1 MNEYKLSSEERC
13 LLLRALWAKE
23 RELESQL
30 KMRIE
35 QNYPDDIIKNYRDEL
50 EIVKRLDD
58 KFIQWSI

>member
-30 KMRIE
+30 QLRIE
-35 QNYPDDIIKNYRDEL
+35 LDSPIDIIEDYRKQLELVKN
-50 EIVKRLDD
+50 LDD
-58 KFIQWSI
+58 KFLQWSI